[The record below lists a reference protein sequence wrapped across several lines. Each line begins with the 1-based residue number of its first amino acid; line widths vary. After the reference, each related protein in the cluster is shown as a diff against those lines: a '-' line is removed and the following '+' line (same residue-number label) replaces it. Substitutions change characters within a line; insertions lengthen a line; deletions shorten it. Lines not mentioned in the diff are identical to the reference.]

1 MTKRLE
7 PDFRLGLTG
16 AIVSYLSWGLM
27 PIYWNLLEGAGSV
40 EVIAH
45 RILWSLLFIPLV
57 MAVRG
62 KLRSAWSDIKS
73 IFARLEELD
82 RLAGNG
88 LDRKRRAAACVA
100 GLNWWINVIAVL
112 SGHVV
117 ELGIGT
123 FLTPLISV
131 SCGVLFFHERLS
143 RTKTAGVM
151 LAMTG
156 VLIMI
161 VSFGHFPW
169 ISLGVS
175 ATWGIYGAL
184 KKKLML
190 DAWVS
195 ILLEALMMMPVA
207 FGYVFWLSSIGEN
220 HFLPTVNPELS
231 LCLAGTGIVASI
243 PLIFF
248 TIAAVN
254 LPMNVLGFCQYISP
268 ILTLLLGILFFNER
282 FGWGELFP
290 LLFIWSGIAAFLF
303 AEVRE
308 HRKAH

>member
-73 IFARLEELD
+73 ILTSPVTALL
-82 RLAGNG
+82 LAT
-88 LDRKRRAAACVA
+88 AACFA

-131 SCGVLFFHERLS
+131 SCGVLFFRERLS

-169 ISLGVS
+169 ISLDVS

-184 KKKLML
+184 KKKLIL

-207 FGYVFWLSSIGEN
+207 LGYVFWLSSIGEN

-290 LLFIWSGIAAFLF
+290 LLFIWSGIAVFLL

>member
-1 MTKRLE
+1 M
-7 PDFRLGLTG
+7 
-16 AIVSYLSWGLM
+16 
-27 PIYWNLLEGAGSV
+27 
-40 EVIAH
+40 
-45 RILWSLLFIPLV
+45 
-57 MAVRG
+57 
-62 KLRSAWSDIKS
+62 
-73 IFARLEELD
+73 
-82 RLAGNG
+82 
-88 LDRKRRAAACVA
+88 
-100 GLNWWINVIAVL
+100 IAVL

-207 FGYVFWLSSIGEN
+207 LGYVFWLSSIGEN

-290 LLFIWSGIAAFLF
+290 LLFIWSGIAVFLL

>member
-1 MTKRLE
+1 M
-7 PDFRLGLTG
+7 
-16 AIVSYLSWGLM
+16 
-27 PIYWNLLEGAGSV
+27 
-40 EVIAH
+40 IAH

-73 IFARLEELD
+73 IFTSPVTALL
-82 RLAGNG
+82 LAT
-88 LDRKRRAAACVA
+88 AACFA

-220 HFLPTVNPELS
+220 HFLPTVGHRLSSFELWS
-231 LCLAGTGIVASI
+231 SFLRIRPMTNQHLIRINMSSPLPIIIQRNDIHFSADSIEINQYASI
-243 PLIFF
+243 LCANPRCCR
-248 TIAAVN
+248 IA
-254 LPMNVLGFCQYISP
+254 
-268 ILTLLLGILFFNER
+268 
-282 FGWGELFP
+282 
-290 LLFIWSGIAAFLF
+290 
-303 AEVRE
+303 
-308 HRKAH
+308 

>member
-1 MTKRLE
+1 
-7 PDFRLGLTG
+7 
-16 AIVSYLSWGLM
+16 M

-62 KLRSAWSDIKS
+62 KLRSAWSDITS
-73 IFARLEELD
+73 ILTSPVTALL
-82 RLAGNG
+82 LAT
-88 LDRKRRAAACVA
+88 AACFA

-131 SCGVLFFHERLS
+131 SCGVLFFRERLS

-207 FGYVFWLSSIGEN
+207 LGYVFWLSSIGEN

-248 TIAAVN
+248 TIAAIQPPDERARI
-254 LPMNVLGFCQYISP
+254 LPVHLADPHAFARNP
-268 ILTLLLGILFFNER
+268 ILQRAFRL
-282 FGWGELFP
+282 GELFP
-290 LLFIWSGIAAFLF
+290 LLFIWSGIAVFLL